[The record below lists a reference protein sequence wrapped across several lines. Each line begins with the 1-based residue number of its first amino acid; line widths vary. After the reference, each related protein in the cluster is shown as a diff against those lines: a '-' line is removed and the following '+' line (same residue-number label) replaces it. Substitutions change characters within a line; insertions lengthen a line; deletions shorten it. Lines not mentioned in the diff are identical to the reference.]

1 MIFMP
6 ACKCTFTGFSTKSK
20 VKKKKGLKARTLSD
34 QLSSPVRPKFWS
46 VAIIMQEV
54 YVLLIEALI
63 KMLMQK
69 LEGLSAGHISTPK

>member
-20 VKKKKGLKARTLSD
+20 VKKKKVLKARTLSD